1 MNGEIASIVL
11 VTAVAAHLI
20 SALVYV
26 RVLHAHRGPF
36 ARLVYAFRELALFVM
51 AVVAADA
58 APWTAYVFA
67 AYVCASAIG
76 RVNFANE
83 VQNPSTSGAAR
94 LMIRR

>member
-1 MNGEIASIVL
+1 MNSAIASIVL
-11 VTAVAAHLI
+11 ITAVAAHLV

-26 RVLHAHRGPF
+26 RILHAHRGPF

-67 AYVCASAIG
+67 GYVAASVIG
-76 RVNFANE
+76 RADVAGD
-83 VQNPSTSGAAR
+83 VPNPSTSGAAR